1 LDTALS
7 LLAYADA
14 AKTPRIEALA
24 FLKSTQRNL
33 PNDKGWGVGYTGSSD
48 AVTTA
53 LVVRALAKHRA
64 LDATLVGPITDGL
77 NTLSVLVT
85 LGAPTILQAIA
96 AQAALD
102 AGNTTLA
109 TTFLSRLINTQSGG
123 YWTDPYDTALA
134 IQALANAAHSSDQAA
149 TVQITDQTLRKAINQ
164 ALGRSAMDGLNRGE
178 LAQLTS
184 LSAVGLG
191 INSLTGL
198 EWAVNLTSAD
208 LRNNNI
214 TTAAP
219 LTGLT
224 QLTNLQ
230 LAGNP
235 LTGNPL
241 GIGSTSTKTVPAMP
255 LFAQIFL
262 LIGLSWVSLQPSRRQ
277 RS

>member
-1 LDTALS
+1 
-7 LLAYADA
+7 
-14 AKTPRIEALA
+14 
-24 FLKSTQRNL
+24 
-33 PNDKGWGVGYTGSSD
+33 
-48 AVTTA
+48 
-53 LVVRALAKHRA
+53 
-64 LDATLVGPITDGL
+64 
-77 NTLSVLVT
+77 
-85 LGAPTILQAIA
+85 
-96 AQAALD
+96 
-102 AGNTTLA
+102 
-109 TTFLSRLINTQSGG
+109 
-123 YWTDPYDTALA
+123 
-134 IQALANAAHSSDQAA
+134 
-149 TVQITDQTLRKAINQ
+149 
-164 ALGRSAMDGLNRGE
+164 MDGLNRGE